1 MMISDTYGVALLSG
15 AMAIIGAVILRVAHL
30 LGNHNDRLVKL
41 ESAANGLGKA
51 LDRDRDAVKEMR
63 AALEA
68 DNERIENKI
77 DTLMT
82 SLLKRDS

>member
-1 MMISDTYGVALLSG
+1 MVSDTYGVALLSG